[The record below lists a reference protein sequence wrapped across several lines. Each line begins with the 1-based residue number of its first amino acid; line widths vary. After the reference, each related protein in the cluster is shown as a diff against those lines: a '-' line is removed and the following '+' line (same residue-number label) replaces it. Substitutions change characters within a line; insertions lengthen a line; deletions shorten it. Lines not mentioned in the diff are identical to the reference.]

1 MDRCLH
7 LFRESDNIF
16 YSSNWKGVVSDES
29 LRHLLN
35 SNRVGYWWV
44 SCRGRI
50 SDKQYAGCC
59 TRPYIISPTL
69 IVAPCQE
76 GEECHSHQP
85 LTAWPDYLP
94 VCNTWWYGGGKKHPC
109 LRLILFFSFFLLFYL
124 RHWPGCYFSS
134 DKGILL
140 QKQTCC

>member
-7 LFRESDNIF
+7 LFKESDTIF
-16 YSSNWKGVVSDES
+16 YSNNWKGVVSDES

-59 TRPYIISPTL
+59 TQPYIISPTL

-94 VCNTWWYGGGKKHPC
+94 VCNTWWYGDGKKYPC

-124 RHWPGCYFSS
+124 RHWPGCCFIS